1 MATESQLQTQSSLS
15 AALPGTWKLAAGRAI
30 TLQPREDGV
39 LRVAHGRLWAT
50 FDGPHGGPLND
61 LGDHV
66 IDAGGRLG
74 LRAGRRVV
82 VEAWDRGAP
91 AYFSWDPLLVSAAST
106 VPRAA
111 RVSQPLSD
119 LGLAL
124 AMAAGAVGRLLAGLG
139 SLAWETVAGPGRRP
153 VATRAAPC
161 EG

>member
-1 MATESQLQTQSSLS
+1 MAMQSPQTQSSLS

-30 TLQPREDGV
+30 TLRPREDGV

-74 LRAGRRVV
+74 LRAGHRLV

-91 AYFSWDPLLVSAAST
+91 AYFSWDPLVMGAASAL
-106 VPRAA
+106 PRAA
-111 RVSQPLSD
+111 RVTQPLAD

-124 AMAAGAVGRLLAGLG
+124 VMAGGAVSRLLAGLG
-139 SLAWETVAGPGRRP
+139 SLAWETVAGSPRRS
-153 VATRAAPC
+153 VATRVTPC

>member
-1 MATESQLQTQSSLS
+1 MATPSQLQTQSSLS

-82 VEAWDRGAP
+82 VEAWDQSAP
-91 AYFSWDPLLVSAAST
+91 AYFSWDPLTVSAART
-106 VPRAA
+106 LPRAA
-111 RVSQPLSD
+111 RVRQPLSD

-124 AMAAGAVGRLLAGLG
+124 TMAGGAMSRLLAGLG

-153 VATRAAPC
+153 LAARAAPC

>member
-1 MATESQLQTQSSLS
+1 MASQSQLQTQSSLT

-82 VEAWDRGAP
+82 VEAWDRTAP
-91 AYFSWDPLLVSAAST
+91 AYFSWDPLAVGAAST
-106 VPRAA
+106 LPRAT
-111 RVSQPLSD
+111 RVRQPLSD

-124 AMAAGAVGRLLAGLG
+124 AMAGGAVGRLLAGLG
-139 SLAWETVAGPGRRP
+139 SLAWETVAGSSRRP
-153 VATRAAPC
+153 VTTRTTPC
-161 EG
+161 QG

>member
-1 MATESQLQTQSSLS
+1 MAMQSQQTQSSLS

-74 LRAGRRVV
+74 LRAGHRLV

-91 AYFSWDPLLVSAAST
+91 AYFSWDPLVVGAAGAL
-106 VPRAA
+106 PRAA
-111 RVSQPLSD
+111 RLSQPLAD

-124 AMAAGAVGRLLAGLG
+124 AMAGGAVGRLLAGLG
-139 SLAWETVAGPGRRP
+139 GLAWEAVGGRGRRP
-153 VATRAAPC
+153 FATRAAPC